1 MPREK
6 QRNSVLTRRAALLAG
21 GQALLGAAIVG
32 RMYQLQVLQK
42 DRYAVLA
49 DENRINLRLL
59 VPPRGRIYDRFGVP
73 LADNRH
79 NYRVV
84 VIPEQTGD
92 LDAALAAIGKL
103 IDVAEADRNR
113 VLREV
118 RRKHSF
124 VPLVVRSNLSW
135 EEMARIEVA
144 IPELPGVAIEQGVI
158 RHYPYGP
165 VAAHI
170 LGYVA
175 AVSEQ
180 ELTGDPLLEL
190 PDFRIGKSGIEKSQD
205 RVLRGSAGTSQ
216 IEVNAYG
223 RVVREI
229 ATSPGQ
235 PGQDLVLGIDMAM
248 QNFITRRCAAEPS
261 VSCVLLDAV
270 TGDVLALVSSPGF
283 DPTAF
288 STGLTPAMWQE
299 LSTDPR
305 NPLTDKAI
313 GGAYPPGSTFKP
325 VVALAA
331 LESGSITP
339 ETAVSCPGYLELGDA
354 TFHCWKKG
362 GHGTV
367 RLRDAIK
374 KSCDVYFYE
383 TARRTGIDRIAEMAK
398 RIGFGAPL
406 GLDIPGERGGLI
418 PTRDWKL
425 ATTGSPWQQGETLI
439 AGIGQGSVLAT
450 PLQLATMA
458 ARLVTGRAVVP
469 HLLRPGG
476 RLVPGGDAGPP
487 DFAQLG
493 VSQRSLG
500 LVLDGMA
507 AVVNEQGGTAYA
519 ARVNEAALA
528 MGGKSGTSQ
537 VRRISQ
543 YERDHGLRK
552 VSEIPWKERDHA
564 LFVAFAPIGAPRYV
578 CSVVVEHGGETGG
591 GGSAVGAPI
600 CRDVLVEAQRR
611 DPARKVPQA
620 EPVAQTISPDLPV
633 PMPAAAASPGFR
645 RG

>member
-1 MPREK
+1 MPRETPRQK
-6 QRNSVLTRRAALLAG
+6 VFTRRAALLAG
-21 GQALLGAAIVG
+21 SQVLLGAAIAG
-32 RMYQLQVLQK
+32 RMYQLQILER

-59 VPPRGRIYDRFGVP
+59 APPRGRIYDRFGVA
-73 LADNRH
+73 LADNKQ

-84 VIPEQTGD
+84 IVPEQTGD
-92 LDAALAAIGKL
+92 LDVTLAALGKL
-103 IDVAEADRNR
+103 IEVGEADRHR
-113 VLREV
+113 VLRDA

-124 VPLVVRSNLSW
+124 VPLVVRSNLTW
-135 EEMARIEVA
+135 EEVARIEVA
-144 IPELPGVAIEQGVI
+144 VPELAGVAIEQGMI

-190 PDFRIGKSGIEKSQD
+190 PDFRIGKSGVEKAQD
-205 RVLRGSAGTSQ
+205 RFLRGSAGTSQ
-216 IEVNAYG
+216 VEVNAFG

-229 ATSPGQ
+229 AAAPGQ
-235 PGQDLVLGIDMAM
+235 PGQDVVLGIDMAM
-248 QNFITRRCAAEPS
+248 QEFVTRRCAAES
-261 VSCVLLDAV
+261 SISCVLLDAV

-283 DPTAF
+283 DPVAF
-288 STGLTPAMWQE
+288 STGLSPAVWQE

-305 NPLTDKAI
+305 HPLTDKAI
-313 GGAYPPGSTFKP
+313 AGVYPPGSTFKP

-354 TFHCWKKG
+354 TFHCWRKG

-374 KSCDVYFYE
+374 RSCDVFFYE
-383 TARRTGIDRIAEMAK
+383 TARRTGIDRIADMAK
-398 RIGFGAPL
+398 RLGFGAPL
-406 GLDIPGERGGLI
+406 GLDVPGERAGLI
-418 PTRDWKL
+418 PTREWKL
-425 ATTGSPWQQGETLI
+425 ATTGGSWQQGETLI

-469 HLLRPGG
+469 HLVRADGRLRPGG
-476 RLVPGGDAGPP
+476 DTLPP
-487 DFAQLG
+487 SFMPLA
-493 VSQRSLG
+493 VSPRSLS
-500 LVLDGMA
+500 LVLEGMG

-519 ARVNEAALA
+519 ARITDPALA

-537 VRRISQ
+537 VRRITQ
-543 YERDHGLRK
+543 YERDHGMRK
-552 VSEIPWKERDHA
+552 ASEIPWKDRDHA
-564 LFVAFAPIGAPRYV
+564 LFVAFAPVGAPRYV
-578 CSVVVEHGGETGG
+578 CSVVVEHGGESGG

-611 DPARKVPQA
+611 DPARRVPQT
-620 EPVAQTISPDLPV
+620 EPVAQVVPDFLSPI
-633 PMPAAAASPGFR
+633 PATASAAGGR